1 MRCLCCSLLYPYSAH
16 RHIVGAQQILVKWT
30 NHYFTELLCAGY
42 RSRSWEKG
50 GKDRIAVPVE
60 AHTREQKQTRQ
71 VFCLMEGRNAGLRPA
86 PSGAGWRARLAGLA
100 WLSSGSRG
108 ADRSAATDPG
118 AVWMPDDSS
127 RRTSPRAF
135 LSRSQTLPGALGLG
149 STHLSSQRPPICG
162 SGLWDSRE
170 RYAPIRRLRAR
181 TAAVPQQSPNSSETS
196 PAPAGGSVW
205 GAAYGADP
213 ASSPD
218 ENRVGVW
225 VCVCGVV
232 ARGVFTSVR
241 AGSNWQLCCFLSQP
255 GLAGVRETL
264 SAQGLGIPPVS

>member
-1 MRCLCCSLLYPYSAH
+1 
-16 RHIVGAQQILVKWT
+16 
-30 NHYFTELLCAGY
+30 
-42 RSRSWEKG
+42 
-50 GKDRIAVPVE
+50 
-60 AHTREQKQTRQ
+60 
-71 VFCLMEGRNAGLRPA
+71 
-86 PSGAGWRARLAGLA
+86 
-100 WLSSGSRG
+100 
-108 ADRSAATDPG
+108 
-118 AVWMPDDSS
+118 MPDDSS

-135 LSRSQTLPGALGLG
+135 LSRSQTLPGAPGLG
-149 STHLSSQRPPICG
+149 STHLSSQRPPSCG
-162 SGLWDSRE
+162 SGLRDSRE

-225 VCVCGVV
+225 VCVWGVV

-241 AGSNWQLCCFLSQP
+241 AGSNWLLCCFLSQP
-255 GLAGVRETL
+255 GLAGARETL